1 MDIKQAIEYAKIS
14 LSNMLTC
21 NASIISPDSLEAE
34 MWITYRLYDYEQIH
48 NENIKLKKGER
59 RHG

>member
-14 LSNMLTC
+14 LANMQVCDGTK
-21 NASIISPDSLEAE
+21 ISPDSLEAE

-48 NENIKLKKGER
+48 NESIKLKKGER